1 MSQLSRLPAHGALAA
16 IDPGR
21 SKCGLVRSDP
31 DRQRIEV
38 ALILSPEDAKRELD
52 TWLQE
57 RLLVAILLG
66 NGTGSRAWLE
76 QLAPLAPVLLIE
88 ERGSTLAARS
98 RYWQLFPA
106 RGWRRLLPMG
116 LRQPP
121 RPWDDVVAQL
131 LVEQALGH
139 QLEREAGGDRLGALG
154 PGARAWT

>member
-1 MSQLSRLPAHGALAA
+1 
-16 IDPGR
+16 
-21 SKCGLVRSDP
+21 
-31 DRQRIEV
+31 V
-38 ALILSPEDAKRELD
+38 ALILTPEDTRRELD

-57 RLLVAILLG
+57 RLLGAILLG

-131 LVEQALGH
+131 LVEQAWATALSARLEATGWGH
-139 QLEREAGGDRLGALG
+139 WATDLEPE
-154 PGARAWT
+154 PKTWT

>member
-1 MSQLSRLPAHGALAA
+1 
-16 IDPGR
+16 
-21 SKCGLVRSDP
+21 
-31 DRQRIEV
+31 
-38 ALILSPEDAKRELD
+38 
-52 TWLQE
+52 
-57 RLLVAILLG
+57 
-66 NGTGSRAWLE
+66 
-76 QLAPLAPVLLIE
+76 VLLIE

-139 QLEREAGGDRLGALG
+139 RLERETGGDRLGALG
-154 PGARAWT
+154 HGPRT